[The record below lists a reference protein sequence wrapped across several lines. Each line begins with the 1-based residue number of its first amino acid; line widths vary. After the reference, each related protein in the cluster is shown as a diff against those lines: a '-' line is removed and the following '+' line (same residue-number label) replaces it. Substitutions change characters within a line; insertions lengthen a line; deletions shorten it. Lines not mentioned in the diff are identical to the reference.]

1 MSSGWRAPTSRTT
14 RRTSAC
20 SCRGPDGR
28 ARPQGRPG
36 GDRAAG
42 GRARGHLGL
51 PPLVHRR
58 PARRDRHHRSAPGRH
73 LAADRR
79 PHRGAPGARGRSR
92 ASRPAARAA
101 GRGRAGGRRP
111 ARGGCRARSGGAA
124 ARSARGGTVP
134 GARRGAREPPQR
146 DGHARVDRTRLQARA
161 GALREGPRG
170 HGRGGPRAAGL
181 RGGRRAADGRH
192 RAAGAAARRAARRCR
207 GRRRG
212 RRRAGARLA
221 GDDDEAPGRDA
232 ARLAGG
238 RRRAAQAHGGRRD
251 RQSGRG
257 DPHAR
262 RPERHVAARLRA
274 RDRRRAREDRP
285 GGRHQRRRVPG
296 QDVRRHR
303 DRDRLAGGVHAQE
316 RADEEGAREPRLP
329 RQDRRPERRRYPQAR
344 TARRRRAA
352 PVVESGGDRGPE
364 DLAVVTRGLTKRFGK
379 VVAVDHLEL
388 RVRRGE
394 LYGFLGPNGAGKST
408 TLRMLCGILE
418 PSDGEGHVL
427 GIDLRKN
434 PERVKSAIGYMS
446 QRFSLYDDLTVDE
459 NLTFYARVY
468 MVPRGER
475 TARIGRM
482 VRLADLVGRERQLAG
497 QLSGGYR
504 QRLAL
509 ACALVHTPALI
520 FLDEPTA
527 GVDPVSRRTFWALIR
542 RLADEGTTILV
553 TTHYMDEAELCDSLG
568 FIYQG
573 RLIATGSP
581 AEIKTRAFGRLV
593 VEIAAADPRAAAEV
607 LSDWAPVEEV
617 VRVGGRLRLIVAP
630 GGPGAAGVREHLVA
644 RGIGVS
650 LAAEVEPSVEDLF
663 VSFVDRERKGR
674 VREQL

>member
-1 MSSGWRAPTSRTT
+1 
-14 RRTSAC
+14 
-20 SCRGPDGR
+20 
-28 ARPQGRPG
+28 
-36 GDRAAG
+36 
-42 GRARGHLGL
+42 
-51 PPLVHRR
+51 
-58 PARRDRHHRSAPGRH
+58 
-73 LAADRR
+73 
-79 PHRGAPGARGRSR
+79 
-92 ASRPAARAA
+92 
-101 GRGRAGGRRP
+101 
-111 ARGGCRARSGGAA
+111 
-124 ARSARGGTVP
+124 
-134 GARRGAREPPQR
+134 
-146 DGHARVDRTRLQARA
+146 
-161 GALREGPRG
+161 
-170 HGRGGPRAAGL
+170 
-181 RGGRRAADGRH
+181 
-192 RAAGAAARRAARRCR
+192 
-207 GRRRG
+207 
-212 RRRAGARLA
+212 
-221 GDDDEAPGRDA
+221 
-232 ARLAGG
+232 
-238 RRRAAQAHGGRRD
+238 
-251 RQSGRG
+251 
-257 DPHAR
+257 
-262 RPERHVAARLRA
+262 
-274 RDRRRAREDRP
+274 
-285 GGRHQRRRVPG
+285 
-296 QDVRRHR
+296 
-303 DRDRLAGGVHAQE
+303 
-316 RADEEGAREPRLP
+316 
-329 RQDRRPERRRYPQAR
+329 
-344 TARRRRAA
+344 
-352 PVVESGGDRGPE
+352 VESGGDRGPA
-364 DLAVVTRGLTKRFGK
+364 DLAVVTRGLTKRFAK
-379 VVAVDHLEL
+379 VVAVDHLDL

-475 TARIGRM
+475 AARIGRM

-553 TTHYMDEAELCDSLG
+553 TTHYMDEAELCDTLG

-581 AEIKTRAFGRLV
+581 ARIKSEMFARPV
-593 VEIAAADPRAAAEV
+593 VEIAADDPRAAAEA
-607 LSDWAPVEEV
+607 LADWDAVEEV

-630 GGPGAAGVREHLVA
+630 GGPGAAGVREHLAA
-644 RGIGVS
+644 RGLGVS

-674 VREQL
+674 VREQLRALAESG